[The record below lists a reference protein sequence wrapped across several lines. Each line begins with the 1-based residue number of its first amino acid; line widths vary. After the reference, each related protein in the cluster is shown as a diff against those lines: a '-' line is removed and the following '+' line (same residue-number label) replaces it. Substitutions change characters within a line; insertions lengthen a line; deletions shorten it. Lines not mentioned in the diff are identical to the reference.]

1 MIPRDDEKVK
11 RIVASNI
18 AHYRKE
24 CNLTQDELADMIF
37 YSGKSVSKWERG
49 DGMPDVCVLVALAD
63 IFGVTVNDMLA
74 EKHKKAH
81 HAQPQLKR
89 NIITLMS
96 LALVWLI
103 ATLVYFFI
111 RIAAPQMERAWLA
124 FIIAIPVMFIVAI
137 VLTSLWHPRI
147 LRFLSISGLVWGIAL
162 ALHLSFRIEN
172 MFLIE
177 HMYDAPESALKVY
190 LYARMLALHPELG
203 GDMAETA
210 RFLRLDE
217 DAVYKALEYWERQ
230 GMARRLTDY
239 PPTYELLPV
248 RGRGQRADVVQI
260 RAVTVAGGRDALL
273 DDQRAQA
280 VRLIAAHLDGV
291 VADELYVRIAR
302 GLQRVDHRGHV
313 LRRKPAEQDR
323 IGARVVVDHK
333 GNDQNKDR
341 GGGDGEADLHAL
353 FHVLEEIADP
363 SPELLDSLRQARRPP
378 FFPSLTR
385 TWLTG

>member
-172 MFLIE
+172 MFLI
-177 HMYDAPESALKVY
+177 YV
-190 LYARMLALHPELG
+190 
-203 GDMAETA
+203 
-210 RFLRLDE
+210 
-217 DAVYKALEYWERQ
+217 
-230 GMARRLTDY
+230 
-239 PPTYELLPV
+239 
-248 RGRGQRADVVQI
+248 
-260 RAVTVAGGRDALL
+260 
-273 DDQRAQA
+273 
-280 VRLIAAHLDGV
+280 IAAVLQLLIVLWYLLVNTNLLSGV
-291 VADELYVRIAR
+291 KK
-302 GLQRVDHRGHV
+302 QK
-313 LRRKPAEQDR
+313 RRPAPQESEKPAEAESVPDE
-323 IGARVVVDHK
+323 
-333 GNDQNKDR
+333 N
-341 GGGDGEADLHAL
+341 
-353 FHVLEEIADP
+353 
-363 SPELLDSLRQARRPP
+363 
-378 FFPSLTR
+378 
-385 TWLTG
+385 